1 MILESSLCTA
11 PLTHKCLNYK
21 RFKRLPCGIRLGQ
34 QDLAYNQGTWKKL
47 GLWWEGGS
55 EGVLQKLCAP
65 VEQFRLYTW
74 KQQDLEVV
82 ILYKKFQWHPYSL
95 RAVIYEK
102 ISLKFHVPVDMPNH
116 PPGTGAQKWEEKD
129 RYEATITV

>member
-47 GLWWEGGS
+47 GLWWEEGS

-65 VEQFRLYTW
+65 VEKFRLYTW

-82 ILYKKFQWHPYSL
+82 ILYKKVSMTSL
-95 RAVIYEK
+95 QSESCDLWKNLSK
-102 ISLKFHVPVDMPNH
+102 ISRAR
-116 PPGTGAQKWEEKD
+116 GYA
-129 RYEATITV
+129 